1 MKNVTITVDDE
12 VLAWARVQA
21 AEAGVSL
28 SRFVGQV
35 ISEQMGRDSQYDDAM
50 RRYFANKFELRAK
63 PGERYFTR
71 DEAHERPGLRRR

>member
-1 MKNVTITVDDE
+1 MKNLTITVDDE

-21 AEAGVSL
+21 AQEGVSL

-35 ISEQMGRDSQYDDAM
+35 ISEQMGRDSRYEEAM

-71 DEAHERPGLRRR
+71 EEIYDRPGLRRR